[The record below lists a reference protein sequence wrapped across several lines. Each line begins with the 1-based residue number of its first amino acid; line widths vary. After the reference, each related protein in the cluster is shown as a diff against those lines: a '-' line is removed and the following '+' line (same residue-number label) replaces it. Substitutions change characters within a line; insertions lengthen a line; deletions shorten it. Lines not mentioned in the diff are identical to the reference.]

1 MAGEMQDAGA
11 MGSRRKAERREPAP
25 HVFPPPGLLPTDLV
39 SSPTWSPC
47 KDLGYHAGPGG
58 LKALSRSLPSCD
70 ADGQSWEQSRF
81 SHETG
86 LEPEQLSPRYR
97 ELKAGFWKRLAAN
110 GPSSHNDEPSDSSSA
125 RASEQSRSSN
135 PTAGCK
141 RAARGQPLDGSLEIA
156 VVLTGKRSGH
166 NTLAEAPAVPK
177 LEQDAG
183 NMQTGACNPYENGV
197 GHHPEV
203 IEKSPSATAAERD
216 RIGDVCR
223 ITGAFSR
230 EASDGERETVPSH
243 ETPLQHHRH
252 QQDGSECSFGS
263 GRGIGR
269 GRIGED
275 GSPTS
280 TSSQRQARLLA

>member
-1 MAGEMQDAGA
+1 M
-11 MGSRRKAERREPAP
+11 
-25 HVFPPPGLLPTDLV
+25 
-39 SSPTWSPC
+39 
-47 KDLGYHAGPGG
+47 
-58 LKALSRSLPSCD
+58 
-70 ADGQSWEQSRF
+70 
-81 SHETG
+81 
-86 LEPEQLSPRYR
+86 
-97 ELKAGFWKRLAAN
+97 
-110 GPSSHNDEPSDSSSA
+110 
-125 RASEQSRSSN
+125 
-135 PTAGCK
+135 
-141 RAARGQPLDGSLEIA
+141 
-156 VVLTGKRSGH
+156 VLTGKRSGH

-177 LEQDAG
+177 LEHDAG
-183 NMQTGACNPYENGV
+183 NMQTGV
-197 GHHPEV
+197 GHHPEVQVAV

-230 EASDGERETVPSH
+230 ETSDGERETVPSH

-280 TSSQRQARLLA
+280 TSSQRQARLLAERIRSRRVRYENICWFGGNW